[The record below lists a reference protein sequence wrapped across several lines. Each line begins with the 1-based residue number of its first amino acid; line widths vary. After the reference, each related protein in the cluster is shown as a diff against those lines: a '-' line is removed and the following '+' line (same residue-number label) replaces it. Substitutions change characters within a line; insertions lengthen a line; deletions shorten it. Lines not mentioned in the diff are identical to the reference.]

1 MNENNT
7 TVDSSSDELA
17 DEPEGPAPP
26 KSKPTGPAPS
36 ASETTLRILIA
47 DEQSTLTV
55 DEAQLRAAI
64 ERVLRDSPY
73 DSGAISIAVVDDP
86 TIHEINR
93 QYLEHDYPT
102 DVLSF
107 PLEDEPPYLEGELV
121 VSTDTATSNA
131 AEYDWSAQNELVLY
145 VIHGTLHLIGYHDKQ
160 PADIAE
166 MRAAEAKYLLELG
179 IALPAGKSR
188 WSEVSTDETTSEE
201 VSPS

>member
-7 TVDSSSDELA
+7 TVDSSSDEPA
-17 DEPEGPAPP
+17 DEPERPAPQSP
-26 KSKPTGPAPS
+26 NSESSNSEPA
-36 ASETTLRILIA
+36 LRILIA

-55 DEAQLRAAI
+55 DESQLRAAV
-64 ERVLRDSPY
+64 ELVLRDSSY

-131 AEYDWSAQNELVLY
+131 AEFNWSAHHELILY
-145 VIHGTLHLIGYHDKQ
+145 VIHGTLHLVGYRDKQ

-166 MRAAEAKYLLELG
+166 MRAAEAKHLQELG
-179 IALPAGKSR
+179 IALPSGKSR
-188 WSEVSTDETTSEE
+188 WSEVITTENNSEE
-201 VSPS
+201 TPSS

>member
-17 DEPEGPAPP
+17 DEPERPAPESP
-26 KSKPTGPAPS
+26 NSDP
-36 ASETTLRILIA
+36 TTLRILIA
-47 DEQSTLTV
+47 DEQATLTI
-55 DEAQLRAAI
+55 DEAQLRAAV
-64 ERVLRDSPY
+64 ELVLRDSPY
-73 DSGAISIAVVDDP
+73 DSGVISIAVVDDP

-102 DVLSF
+102 DILSF
-107 PLEDEPPYLEGELV
+107 PLEDNPPYLEGELV

-131 AEYDWSAQNELVLY
+131 AEYNWSAHHELVLY
-145 VIHGTLHLIGYHDKQ
+145 VIHGTLHLVGYHDKQ

-166 MRAAEAKYLLELG
+166 MRTAEAKCLQALG

-188 WSEVSTDETTSEE
+188 WSEVITNKTTSEE